1 VNATVLYHNRYQSY
15 NFGPEHPFS
24 PARLAM
30 LVDLL
35 DALGAWAT
43 PVDPPVATREDVLRV
58 HAASLVE
65 QVAAAGQPPPKPNAR
80 QFGLDTADVPVFD
93 DMDAATR
100 GLVGGTLHGARLIA
114 DSAATRV
121 LQLGGGLHHAR
132 RELASG
138 FCVYNDLSV
147 AIHALREA
155 GLRVAYLD
163 IDVHHGDGV
172 QWIHYDDPDVL
183 TLSLH
188 ESGRYLFPG
197 TGSVSEL
204 GEEPGRGLSLN
215 VPLEPYTENES
226 YRECFDRVVPY
237 AIEQYAPD
245 VLVAQCGADAHF
257 SDPLAD
263 LMLTTQAYERLF
275 RQIMDLADAHA
286 EGRLLLTLGGGYRF
300 DATVRIWAMLYLM
313 ATGQALPDDLPA
325 DWRATWEERLGE
337 SVNPTLH
344 DGPQDFDVPRY
355 DTIVEQNRHVSK
367 RLMEM
372 IAPIWY

>member
-1 VNATVLYHNRYQSY
+1 MSATVVYHSRYQDY

-24 PARLAM
+24 PARLEM

-35 DALGAWAT
+35 DALGVWDE
-43 PVDPPVATREDVLRV
+43 PVDPPVASRDAVLTV
-58 HAASLVE
+58 HAETLVDQVEAAS
-65 QVAAAGQPPPKPNAR
+65 AGTPHADAR

-100 GLVGGTLHGARLIA
+100 GLVGGTLHAARLVA
-114 DSAATRV
+114 QGEASRA
-121 LQLGGGLHHAR
+121 LQVGGGLHHAR

-147 AIHALREA
+147 AIHALRQD
-155 GLRVAYLD
+155 GYRVAYLD

-172 QWIHYDDPDVL
+172 QWVHYDDPEVL

-204 GEEPGRGLSLN
+204 GEEAGRGTALN
-215 VPLEPYTENES
+215 VPLEPYTEDNS
-226 YRECFDRVVPY
+226 YLECFDRVVPY
-237 AIEQYAPD
+237 ALDQYNPD
-245 VLVAQCGADAHF
+245 ILVVQCGADAHF

-263 LMLTTQAYERLF
+263 LMLTTRAYETLF
-275 RQIMDLADAHA
+275 HQIINLADAHTD
-286 EGRLLLTLGGGYRF
+286 GRLVLTLGGGYRF
-300 DATVRIWAMLYLM
+300 DATVRIWALLYLM
-313 ATGQALPDDLPA
+313 ACGHTLPEKLPDD
-325 DWRATWEERLGE
+325 WRERWTQRLNE
-337 SVNPTLH
+337 PISNTLH
-344 DGPQDFDVPRY
+344 DTPRTSDVPRRNA
-355 DTIVEQNRHVSK
+355 IEEQNRRVSK

-372 IAPIWY
+372 VAPIWY

>member
-1 VNATVLYHNRYQSY
+1 
-15 NFGPEHPFS
+15 
-24 PARLAM
+24 M

-35 DALGAWAT
+35 EALDAWT
-43 PVDPPVATREDVLRV
+43 PPTDPPVASRDDVLRV
-58 HAASLVE
+58 HAETLVT
-65 QVAAAGQPPPKPNAR
+65 QVEAAGAGEPKSDAR
-80 QFGLDTADVPVFD
+80 QFGIDTADVPVFD

-114 DSAATRV
+114 DRAATRV
-121 LQLGGGLHHAR
+121 VQLGGGLHHAR

-147 AIHALREA
+147 AIHALRDA

-172 QWIHYDDPDVL
+172 QWIHYDDPEVL

-204 GEEPGRGLSLN
+204 GDNPGHGLSLN

-226 YRECFDRVVPY
+226 YLECFDRVVPY
-237 AIEQYAPD
+237 AMTQFAPD
-245 VLVAQCGADAHF
+245 VIVAQCGADAHF

-263 LMLTTQAYERLF
+263 LMLTTQAYEQLF
-275 RQIMDLADAHA
+275 RSIMDLAADHSD
-286 EGRLLLTLGGGYRF
+286 GRLLLTLGGGYRF
-300 DATVRIWAMLYLM
+300 DATVRTWAMLYLM
-313 ATGQALPDDLPA
+313 ATGRNLPETLPI
-325 DWRATWEERLGE
+325 DWREKWEARRGE
-337 SVNPTLH
+337 SVSPTLH
-344 DGPQDFDVPRY
+344 DESRSFDVPRR
-355 DTIVEQNRHVSK
+355 DTIVEQNRRVSK

-372 IAPIWY
+372 VAPIWY

>member
-1 VNATVLYHNRYQSY
+1 
-15 NFGPEHPFS
+15 
-24 PARLAM
+24 M

-35 DALGAWAT
+35 DALDVWASPT
-43 PVDPPVATREDVLRV
+43 DPPVATRDDVLRV
-58 HAASLVE
+58 HAASLVT
-65 QVAAAGQPPPKPNAR
+65 QVEAAGAGHPEPDAR
-80 QFGLDTADVPVFD
+80 QFGIDTADVPVFD
-93 DMDAATR
+93 GMDAATR

-114 DSAATRV
+114 DGTATRA

-132 RELASG
+132 RDLASG

-172 QWIHYDDPDVL
+172 QWIHYDDPEVL

-204 GEEPGRGLSLN
+204 GEEPGHGLSLN

-226 YRECFDRVVPY
+226 YLECFDRVVPY
-237 AIEQYAPD
+237 AMAQFDPD
-245 VLVAQCGADAHF
+245 VIVAQCGADAHA

-263 LMLTTQAYERLF
+263 LMLTTQAYEQLF
-275 RQIMDLADAHA
+275 RQIMNLADDHTG
-286 EGRLLLTLGGGYRF
+286 GRLLLTLGGGYRF

-313 ATGQALPDDLPA
+313 ATGQDLPETLPA
-325 DWRATWEERLGE
+325 DWRERWEARRGE
-337 SVNPTLH
+337 SVSSTLH
-344 DGPQDFDVPRY
+344 DKPRSFDVPRR
-355 DTIVEQNRHVSK
+355 DTIVEQNRRVSK

-372 IAPIWY
+372 VAPIWY